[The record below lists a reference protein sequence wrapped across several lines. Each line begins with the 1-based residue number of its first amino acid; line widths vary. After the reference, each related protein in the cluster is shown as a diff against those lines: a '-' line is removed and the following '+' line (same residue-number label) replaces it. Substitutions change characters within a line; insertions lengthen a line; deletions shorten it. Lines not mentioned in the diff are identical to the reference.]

1 MLVLSRKS
9 NESIMIGDDIEVRVI
24 EITGKSIKLGIE
36 APKDVVV
43 HRKEVYEAIKD
54 ENIQAVRKETPKENI
69 ISLLEYFNKQHK

>member
-9 NESIMIGDDIEVRVI
+9 NESIMIGDNIEVRVI

-69 ISLLEYFNKQHK
+69 ISLLEYFKKHK